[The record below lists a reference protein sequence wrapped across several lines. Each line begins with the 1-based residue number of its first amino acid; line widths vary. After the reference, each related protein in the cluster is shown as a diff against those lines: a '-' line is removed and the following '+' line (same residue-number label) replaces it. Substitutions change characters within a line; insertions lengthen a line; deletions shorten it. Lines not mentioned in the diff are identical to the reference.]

1 MYACFVRFVLG
12 RPRPQTSDSRPW
24 QRTLAIDLVITLPV
38 FALMLAEIHATS
50 AFGHQPDNKAV
61 ATVIGCVGV
70 LPLAFRRN
78 APLGSLLVLLAATAI
93 GTVIAPDYQS
103 FSLFLAWIVG
113 TYSVAAHE
121 PNDRALW
128 GLLAAALMT
137 GFVAA
142 AGGFADQSTIISV
155 WIFLGAAWGL
165 GRGIRSRDERAQ
177 ALQARAEHLT
187 AEQESQAQRAIAEER
202 RRIARELH
210 DVVAHDVSVMV
221 VQAGAAQRVL
231 SQDPER
237 AREAMFSI
245 ETSGRQ
251 ALVEL
256 RRMLG
261 VLRASDARGSIEPQ
275 PVLARVGELVE
286 HVRDAGIEA
295 GLHIE
300 GEPRGLSAG
309 ADLAGYRIV
318 QEALTNVLKH
328 AGATAVDITIRY
340 SPAALELNIRDNGGG
355 RRDERAPGHGL
366 IGMRERVAMFGGTL
380 SAGKAPEGGF
390 AVAAHIPLESEA
402 P

>member
-1 MYACFVRFVLG
+1 MLRMLRRWRGDTPDTELRRVARNDVL
-12 RPRPQTSDSRPW
+12 
-24 QRTLAIDLVITLPV
+24 ITLPLAV
-38 FALMLAEIHATS
+38 LVLLEIWSPSFGDMPDKPALAT
-50 AFGHQPDNKAV
+50 ACGL
-61 ATVIGCVGV
+61 VGV
-70 LPLAFRRN
+70 LPLAARRV
-78 APLGSLLVLLAATAI
+78 APLAALVAVMAGGLLGGLVY
-93 GTVIAPDYQS
+93 PDFKP
-103 FSLFLAWIVG
+103 FSLFLVWVVAAY
-113 TYSVAAHE
+113 TVAAHE

-128 GLLAAALMT
+128 GLIAALAATGLMGVAGALQ
-137 GFVAA
+137 
-142 AGGFADQSTIISV
+142 DQSGAFSV

-231 SQDPER
+231 SQNPER
-237 AREAMFSI
+237 AREALSSI

-275 PVLARVGELVE
+275 PVLARVGELVD

-295 GLHIE
+295 GLHVE

-318 QEALTNVLKH
+318 QEALTNVIKH
-328 AGATAVDITIRY
+328 AEATAVDITIRY
-340 SPAALELNIRDNGGG
+340 LPGALELNIRDNGAGP
-355 RRDERAPGHGL
+355 RNEHAPGHGL
-366 IGMRERVAMFGGTL
+366 IGMRERVGMFGGTL
-380 SAGKAPEGGF
+380 TAGKAPGGGF

>member
-1 MYACFVRFVLG
+1 MSISLR
-12 RPRPQTSDSRPW
+12 RPVPQTSGDRPW
-24 QRTLAIDLVITLPV
+24 QRSFAIDLLITLPLV
-38 FALMLAEIHATS
+38 ALMLAEIYAPDI
-50 AFGHQPDNKAV
+50 FGEQSTDKV
-61 ATVIGCVGV
+61 LATVYGCAGV
-70 LPLAFRRN
+70 LPLIFRRV
-78 APLGSLLVLLAATAI
+78 APLGSLVLLLVAPTI
-93 GTVIAPDYQS
+93 GSQFLPEYQP
-103 FSLFLAWIVG
+103 LALALAWMVG

-128 GLLAAALMT
+128 GLFAAALMT
-137 GFVAA
+137 AFVAE
-142 AGGFADQSTIISV
+142 AGGFGDQSNLISI

-165 GRGIRSRDERAQ
+165 GRAIRSREQRAHT
-177 ALQARAEHLT
+177 LQAHADHLE
-187 AEQESQAQRAIAEER
+187 AEQELRAQRAIADER
-202 RRIARELH
+202 TRIARELH

-231 SQDPER
+231 SQRPDR
-237 AREAMFSI
+237 AREALGSI

-261 VLRASDARGSIEPQ
+261 VLRASDARASIEPQ
-275 PVLARVGELVE
+275 PVLARIGELVE

-295 GLHIE
+295 ELHVE

-318 QEALTNVLKH
+318 QEALTNVIKH
-328 AGATAVDITIRY
+328 AGATAVEITIRY
-340 SPAALELNIRDNGGG
+340 LPGALELRIRDNGGG
-355 RRDERAPGHGL
+355 PRNERPPGHGL

-380 SAGKAPEGGF
+380 TAGKAPEGGF
-390 AVAAHIPLESEA
+390 AVAARIPLESEV

>member
-1 MYACFVRFVLG
+1 MYACLVRFILG
-12 RPRPQTSDSRPW
+12 RPRPQTSGDRSWR
-24 QRTLAIDLVITLPV
+24 RSLVIDLLLTLPLV
-38 FALMLAEIHATS
+38 ALMLAEIYSPGIFGEQATE
-50 AFGHQPDNKAV
+50 KAL

-70 LPLAFRRN
+70 LPLVFRRA
-78 APLGSLLVLLAATAI
+78 APLGSLVLLLAAPAV
-93 GTVIAPDYQS
+93 GSQFLPAYQP
-103 FSLFLAWIVG
+103 LALALAWMFG
-113 TYSVAAHE
+113 TYSVAAHS
-121 PNDRALW
+121 PSNRALW

-137 GFVAA
+137 AFVAQ
-142 AGGFADQSTIISV
+142 AGGFGDLANIISI

-165 GRGIRSRDERAQ
+165 GRAIRSREQRAHT
-177 ALQARAEHLT
+177 LQARADHLE
-187 AEQESQAQRAIAEER
+187 ADLELQAQRAIAEER
-202 RRIARELH
+202 TRIARELH
-210 DVVAHDVSVMV
+210 DVVAHGVSVMV

-231 SQDPER
+231 SQNPER
-237 AREAMFSI
+237 AREALSSI

-261 VLRASDARGSIEPQ
+261 VLRASDAHASVEPQ

-295 GLHIE
+295 GLHVE

-318 QEALTNVLKH
+318 QEALTNVIKH
-328 AGATAVDITIRY
+328 ADATAVDVTIRY
-340 SPAALELNIRDNGGG
+340 LPAALELNIRDNGCGP
-355 RRDERAPGHGL
+355 RNEHAAGHGL

-380 SAGKAPEGGF
+380 TAGNAPDGGF
-390 AVAAHIPLESEA
+390 AVVAHIPLEGDA